1 MCNSQ
6 DIEIWRQPEWPS
18 MEKWIKSMTH
28 THTPLYKQKGV
39 LISHKNEGNSAIRDK
54 MDGP

>member
-1 MCNSQ
+1 
-6 DIEIWRQPEWPS
+6 
-18 MEKWIKSMTH
+18 METTRMAIHGRMDKKYDTHTHTH

-39 LISHKNEGNSAIRDK
+39 LISHKNEGNSVIRDK